1 MVVLAAL
8 LGDREG
14 PSAAVMDA
22 VATGDVRLAV
32 SDDQLRELVTVM
44 GYEGVEDALARPV
57 RAFEVALDIGT
68 MGFMYHP
75 RRLDW
80 PSLRDPKDGWVFDL
94 AHSSGA
100 DFIVSYDRAVRDAAD
115 ELGFVAL
122 PPEDLLAVL
131 RHEYEP

>member
-1 MVVLAAL
+1 MLAAV

-14 PSAAVMDA
+14 PSAAVVDA

-94 AHSSGA
+94 AYSSGA
-100 DFIVSYDRAVRDAAD
+100 DFIVSYDRAVRDAGD

-122 PPEDLLAVL
+122 SPEDLLTVL
-131 RHEYEP
+131 RHGYDL